1 MKVTTPSKLLIGR
14 IRQALSDNEMDIPVD
29 ELAREF
35 GDFCNDAL
43 SRLKECCK
51 KNVAEEAVKIAELEV
66 PLMESLETLEKFS
79 LFAEWISYCHQNSLK
94 EP

>member
-14 IRQALSDNEMDIPVD
+14 IRQVLSDNEMDISVD

-43 SRLKECCK
+43 SRLEECCK
-51 KNVAEEAVKIAELEV
+51 NILRIIIFKV
-66 PLMESLETLEKFS
+66 SSF
-79 LFAEWISYCHQNSLK
+79 
-94 EP
+94 